1 MRCFR
6 APGNL
11 FQRRNE
17 PRVAPFEQLHEGR
30 DVRRMGMEVVALAVQ
45 RFDRLGRPADDE
57 LDEGLD
63 VRLLDRIAILGDG
76 DQADD

>member
-1 MRCFR
+1 ME
-6 APGNL
+6 PGTGPVL
-11 FQRRNE
+11 ADRLEMEQSRIAS
-17 PRVAPFEQLHEGR
+17 VAI
-30 DVRRMGMEVVALAVQ
+30 Q